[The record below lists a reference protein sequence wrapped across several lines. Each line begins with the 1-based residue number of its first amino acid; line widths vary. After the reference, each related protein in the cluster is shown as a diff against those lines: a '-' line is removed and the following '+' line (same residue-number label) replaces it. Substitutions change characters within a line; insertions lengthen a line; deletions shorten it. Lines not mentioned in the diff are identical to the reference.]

1 MSKLNTLKNI
11 FGKITTPAEWKTRLF
26 REAEETAQ
34 TQKPSRMPIRKTA
47 AVVMA
52 AAAVLAVSV
61 TAAAVTGFFDLGT
74 VMRNKF
80 EDAVSAEKLADG
92 EYQQLDVS
100 AENDLISVKALAFIG
115 DYEDCCVIL
124 EVRSKLYADDLKGLS
139 LGVLTYNELCEDTDD
154 LGYTFYKG
162 EPVTNENG
170 ERSGQPEQSEQSYIF
185 KVKCYP
191 AYTGPAAEKQLKL
204 FFDIK
209 WVGYERGEKK
219 MFSRTYTNLS
229 IGFVPDG
236 SVIREPV
243 EIMLGE
249 PSRSNGV
256 DCTVERFASTVYATK
271 VDITY
276 PVYKSAY
283 DSNWAVWDSG
293 RKQGRTLLAIHEG
306 SFELED
312 KYCPVKLKVDDEY
325 VPLFSSTKPWYPGD
339 VYVDESGGGE
349 SMPYGIYMVE
359 DKDKFLVE
367 VRFEHIDFD
376 SAESIVLE
384 MRNGLDPTQEIVIK

>member
-1 MSKLNTLKNI
+1 MSTLNNI

-26 REAEETAQ
+26 REAEETVRN
-34 TQKPSRMPIRKTA
+34 QKPSRMPIRKTA

-61 TAAAVTGFFDLGT
+61 TAAAVTGFFDLGSI
-74 VMRNKF
+74 MRNKF

-92 EYQQLDVS
+92 EYQPLDVFV
-100 AENDLISVKALAFIG
+100 ENDLISVKALAFIG

-124 EVRSKLYADDLKGLS
+124 EVRSKLYADDLNGLS
-139 LGVLTYNELCEDTDD
+139 LGVLTYNELCEDTGD
-154 LGYTFYKG
+154 LGYDFYNG
-162 EPVTNENG
+162 EPVTDENG
-170 ERSGQPEQSEQSYIF
+170 DRSYIF

-191 AYTGPAAEKQLKL
+191 AYTGSAAEKQLKL

-209 WVGYERGEKK
+209 WVGYERGAKK
-219 MFSRTYTNLS
+219 MFSRTFTNLS
-229 IGFVPDG
+229 LGFVPDS
-236 SVIREPV
+236 SVIRVPV

-283 DSNWAVWDSG
+283 GGGWSVWDAG

-306 SFELED
+306 SLELED
-312 KYCPVKLKVDDEY
+312 KYCPVKLRVDGEY
-325 VPLFSSTKPWYPGD
+325 VPLFSGAHVWYPGD
-339 VYVDESGGGE
+339 VYVDERNGGE
-349 SMPYGIYMVE
+349 NLSYSIYEVE

>member
-1 MSKLNTLKNI
+1 MSTLNNI

-26 REAEETAQ
+26 REAEETVRI
-34 TQKPSRMPIRKTA
+34 QKPSRMPIRKTA

-61 TAAAVTGFFDLGT
+61 TAAAVTGFFDLGSI
-74 VMRNKF
+74 MRNRF

-92 EYQQLDVS
+92 EYQPLDVS

-124 EVRSKLYADDLKGLS
+124 GVRSKLYADDLNGLS
-139 LGVLTYNELCEDTDD
+139 LGVLTYNELCEDTGD
-154 LGYTFYKG
+154 LGYDFYNG
-162 EPVTNENG
+162 EPVTDENG
-170 ERSGQPEQSEQSYIF
+170 DRSYIF

-191 AYTGPAAEKQLKL
+191 AYTGSAAEKQLKL

-209 WVGYERGEKK
+209 WVGYERGAKK
-219 MFSRTYTNLS
+219 MFSRTFTNLS
-229 IGFVPDG
+229 LGFVPDS

-283 DSNWAVWDSG
+283 GGGWSVWDAG

-306 SFELED
+306 SLELED
-312 KYCPVKLKVDDEY
+312 KYCPVKLRVDGEY
-325 VPLFSSTKPWYPGD
+325 VPLFSGAHVWYPGD
-339 VYVDESGGGE
+339 VYVDERNGGE
-349 SMPYGIYMVE
+349 NLPYSIYEVE